1 MWDATNKLEALRT
14 VASHREQLLW
24 EGFLFCGERG
34 QSSTQRQ
41 RLEGGLL
48 SHEPS
53 LLGEFQASER
63 PCLKTYLVDSS

>member
-41 RLEGGLL
+41 RLEGGRVW
-48 SHEPS
+48 H
-53 LLGEFQASER
+53 
-63 PCLKTYLVDSS
+63 